1 MFKERNTKLG
11 LKYFYEMTMGTSHN
25 LAKVCDGTGVPNR
38 RERREPGDGGGTT
51 LEFGSN
57 HMRVDE

>member
-1 MFKERNTKLG
+1 
-11 LKYFYEMTMGTSHN
+11 MGTSHN

-51 LEFGSN
+51 
-57 HMRVDE
+57 RVWEQPHESR